1 VAEAAVAEAA
11 VAEAAVAEAAVA
23 EAAVAL
29 RLRQF
34 GGEVRHVA
42 AQILIFVR
50 LPRFAAVA

>member
-1 VAEAAVAEAA
+1 VAEAA